1 MQQQIIARDKL
12 TATVQIENDAL
23 GSYTDMHLHGQR
35 IHKEKWLERVRK
47 TEEKRIDDL
56 RMLDETFI
64 PIVGRKSEAI
74 DEAELN
80 RLEAIWK
87 NDFELATPEEM
98 TLAASARKEKDP
110 IQKELLK
117 QQRKDLEKIRKDKKA
132 AARANYMVLS
142 KGRTKAK
149 ALIEKCEGE
158 AFINYNSGT
167 QLLPVLQK
175 MPGMK
180 KLPNTTDDALL
191 T

>member
-1 MQQQIIARDKL
+1 
-12 TATVQIENDAL
+12 
-23 GSYTDMHLHGQR
+23 
-35 IHKEKWLERVRK
+35 
-47 TEEKRIDDL
+47 
-56 RMLDETFI
+56 
-64 PIVGRKSEAI
+64 
-74 DEAELN
+74 
-80 RLEAIWK
+80 
-87 NDFELATPEEM
+87 M

-142 KGRTKAK
+142 KARTKAK